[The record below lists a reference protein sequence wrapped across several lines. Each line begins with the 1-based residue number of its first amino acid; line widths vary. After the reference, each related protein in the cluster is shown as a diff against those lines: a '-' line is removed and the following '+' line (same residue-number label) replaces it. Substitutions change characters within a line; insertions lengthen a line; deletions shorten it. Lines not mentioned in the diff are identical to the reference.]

1 MKWRKQKEA
10 LAVPVVQIRN
20 GSHHPFGM
28 LGDYVPLRNGEV
40 RLYRAVREAVPVV
53 DAAIY
58 KLIRMSGGVTVS
70 CGSRRAEAALAE
82 FLRTVPVGRGQF
94 GINAVFLKIRVAE
107 SELCRI
113 RSIVSERSLSGLAVT
128 MPHKKAII
136 PLLDGIDET
145 AAECG
150 SVNIVTISNNGS
162 TLIGHNTDGD
172 GLINAL
178 RETGAGLSGAQ
189 VVILGHGGA
198 ANGAA
203 AALLRAGAEIRFV
216 TRDKK
221 NGIDMLSAIK
231 HAETESR
238 LLSSADILINATP
251 IGMHNMN
258 NDCSDYEETS
268 FLNCLKPSCIIADMV
283 YRTNG
288 TKLVQDAVHLG
299 LTAFG
304 GERMLFHQG
313 KLAFKLWTGL
323 EYIPES

>member
-1 MKWRKQKEA
+1 MKKNLNKLHPNTCRA
-10 LAVPVVQIRN
+10 LP
-20 GSHHPFGM
+20 
-28 LGDYVPLRNGEV
+28 
-40 RLYRAVREAVPVV
+40 
-53 DAAIY
+53 
-58 KLIRMSGGVTVS
+58 
-70 CGSRRAEAALAE
+70 EAAEHGTAVYAVIGDPIE
-82 FLRTVPVGRGQF
+82 HSRSPEIYAPMFEQF

-113 RSIVSERSLSGLAVT
+113 RSIVSERSLSGFAVT

-162 TLIGHNTDGD
+162 TLVGHNTDGD

-178 RETGAGLSGAQ
+178 METGAGLSGAQ

-251 IGMHNMN
+251 IGMHSMN
-258 NDCSDYEETS
+258 SDCSDYEETS
-268 FLNCLKPSCIIADMV
+268 FFNCLKPSCIIADMV

-288 TKLVQDAVHLG
+288 TKLVQDAAHLG

>member
-1 MKWRKQKEA
+1 MKKNLNKLHPNTCRA
-10 LAVPVVQIRN
+10 LP
-20 GSHHPFGM
+20 
-28 LGDYVPLRNGEV
+28 
-40 RLYRAVREAVPVV
+40 
-53 DAAIY
+53 
-58 KLIRMSGGVTVS
+58 
-70 CGSRRAEAALAE
+70 EAAEHGTAVYAVIGDPIE
-82 FLRTVPVGRGQF
+82 HSRSPEIYAPMFGQF
-94 GINAVFLKIRVAE
+94 GINAVFLKIRVTE

-113 RSIVSERSLSGLAVT
+113 RSIVSERSLSGFAVT

-162 TLIGHNTDGD
+162 TLVGHNTDGD

-251 IGMHNMN
+251 IGMNSMN
-258 NDCSDYEETS
+258 SDCSDYEETS

>member
-1 MKWRKQKEA
+1 M
-10 LAVPVVQIRN
+10 
-20 GSHHPFGM
+20 F
-28 LGDYVPLRNGEV
+28 
-40 RLYRAVREAVPVV
+40 
-53 DAAIY
+53 
-58 KLIRMSGGVTVS
+58 
-70 CGSRRAEAALAE
+70 
-82 FLRTVPVGRGQF
+82 GQF

-113 RSIVSERSLSGLAVT
+113 RSIVSERSLSGFAVT

-172 GLINAL
+172 GLINA
-178 RETGAGLSGAQ
+178 AQ
-189 VVILGHGGA
+189 GNRSWAERCASCSFSDTAAL

-288 TKLVQDAVHLG
+288 TKLVQDAVRLG

>member
-1 MKWRKQKEA
+1 M
-10 LAVPVVQIRN
+10 
-20 GSHHPFGM
+20 F
-28 LGDYVPLRNGEV
+28 
-40 RLYRAVREAVPVV
+40 
-53 DAAIY
+53 
-58 KLIRMSGGVTVS
+58 
-70 CGSRRAEAALAE
+70 
-82 FLRTVPVGRGQF
+82 GQF
-94 GINAVFLKIRVAE
+94 GINAVFLRIRVVE

-113 RSIVSERSLSGLAVT
+113 RSIVSERSLSGFAVT

-178 RETGAGLSGAQ
+178 RETGAELSGAHA
-189 VVILGHGGA
+189 VILGHGGA

-221 NGIDMLSAIK
+221 NGIDMFSAIK

-288 TKLVQDAVHLG
+288 TKLVQDAVRLG

>member
-1 MKWRKQKEA
+1 MRK
-10 LAVPVVQIRN
+10 
-20 GSHHPFGM
+20 
-28 LGDYVPLRNGEV
+28 
-40 RLYRAVREAVPVV
+40 
-53 DAAIY
+53 
-58 KLIRMSGGVTVS
+58 
-70 CGSRRAEAALAE
+70 
-82 FLRTVPVGRGQF
+82 
-94 GINAVFLKIRVAE
+94 
-107 SELCRI
+107 
-113 RSIVSERSLSGLAVT
+113 LSFSDT
-128 MPHKKAII
+128 
-136 PLLDGIDET
+136 
-145 AAECG
+145 
-150 SVNIVTISNNGS
+150 
-162 TLIGHNTDGD
+162 
-172 GLINAL
+172 
-178 RETGAGLSGAQ
+178 
-189 VVILGHGGA
+189 
-198 ANGAA
+198 

-251 IGMHNMN
+251 IGMHSMN
-258 NDCSDYEETS
+258 SGCSDYEETS